1 MIQRNTKMAG
11 FWDKLANV
19 GNTEPYEIKLSSN
32 GSKVTIEPTI
42 FGNVLDLL
50 KSLNPFSDE
59 KQNVTELDRTD
70 AEKHNQKYENRQP
83 RQPERERER
92 ERGTCF

>member
-1 MIQRNTKMAG
+1 MAG